1 MDITLWED
9 NIAYFHEGFDTPNS
23 MTAYLIQ
30 TWQKVPAIVI
40 LPGGAYTGRAEHEGE
55 SIAKYYNS
63 MGMHAFVVN
72 YRVLPNRFPCALAD
86 AQRAIKILKKRADE

>member
-63 MGMHAFVVN
+63 MGITES
-72 YRVLPNRFPCALAD
+72 FPIGFPVHW
-86 AQRAIKILKKRADE
+86 RMRSVR